1 MSITVEWDTPEQS
14 VLRLTFTGSWSWDE
28 LYRAIDV
35 TQQMSAGKTQRV
47 DAIIDLSKAATLPAG
62 FFLTPTFRTNA
73 QKLAK
78 RATGKHGRIAVVGAN
93 SWIVSMYGMFRGFLG
108 NKAGIVYFVDSLSEA
123 QRRLTAPPA
132 GPAPSQPTP
141 AEAA

>member
-1 MSITVEWDTPEQS
+1 MSITVEWHNPEQS
-14 VLRLTFTGSWSWDE
+14 VLQLTFSGSWNWDE

-35 TQQMSAGKTQRV
+35 SQQMSAGKTHRV
-47 DAIIDLSKAATLPAG
+47 DAILDLSKAATLPAG
-62 FFLTPTFRTNA
+62 FFLTPSFRNNA

-93 SWIVSMYGMFRGFLG
+93 SWIVSMYGMFRGLLG
-108 NKAGIVYFVDSLSEA
+108 NKAGTVYFVDSLSEA
-123 QRRLTAPPA
+123 QQRLTGNVT